1 MPIFAFIRQC
11 LKTLGDEAALPLCGD
26 ALRYAARS
34 AERFDLVFADPPYAL
49 AELPDLPD
57 LIMSGEVLAPGG
69 LFVLE
74 HGKNNDFSH
83 RPDFLE
89 HRAYG
94 SVNFSLFRR
103 ATQD

>member
-1 MPIFAFIRQC
+1 M
-11 LKTLGDEAALPLCGD
+11 GDEAALPLCGD
-26 ALRYAARS
+26 ALRFAARS
-34 AERFDLVFADPPYAL
+34 GERFDLVFADPPYAL
-49 AELPDLPD
+49 PELPELPE

-69 LFVLE
+69 LLVLE

-103 ATQD
+103 PAQD